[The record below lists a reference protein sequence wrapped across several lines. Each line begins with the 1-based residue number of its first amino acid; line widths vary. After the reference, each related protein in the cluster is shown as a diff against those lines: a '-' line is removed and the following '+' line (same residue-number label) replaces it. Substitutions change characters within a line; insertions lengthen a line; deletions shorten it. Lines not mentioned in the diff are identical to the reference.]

1 MAAKLSGYRD
11 LKVYQR
17 AFSLAMEIF
26 DLSKKFPH
34 EERYSMTSQI
44 RRSSRSVAAN
54 IAEGFRK
61 RQYPSMFASKLADSD
76 AEATETQVWVDFA
89 HGCGYL
95 SAEEQKRLVSG
106 YEELGK
112 MIGSM
117 MRNAEKFAPR

>member
-1 MAAKLSGYRD
+1 MAATLNGYRN
-11 LKVYQR
+11 LKVYQL
-17 AFSLAMEIF
+17 AFELAMEIF
-26 DLSKKFPH
+26 NFSRSFPQ

-76 AEATETQVWVDFA
+76 AEATETQVWLDFA

-95 SAEEQKRLVSG
+95 SGEEQERLVSR

-117 MRNAEKFAPR
+117 MRNPDRFMPK